1 MPDFAYTARNFEGQK
16 VTGTLF
22 AQSERDAIANLSSQQ
37 LFPLQIDQQKT
48 ASQRNVFTR
57 RVSGQMM
64 AVTYSQLASLLR
76 SGVPLLRSIGV
87 IRDQTSH
94 VVLKEVLDDVYR
106 RVEDG
111 ATLGEAISRYPRV
124 FSELAINMVKAGGE
138 GGFLE
143 EALDRVATFTEGYE
157 DLKSRTTGA
166 LAYPVFLA
174 VVGSVVVS
182 VLIVVFVPKFASVF
196 DSLRER
202 GELPIMTDWLL
213 WFSASVRQYGW
224 VLLVAAVIAF
234 FVARARLATEAG
246 RKTAD
251 RWKLKIPLLG
261 SIFQNLAVA
270 RFCRVLGT
278 MLRNGVPILK
288 SLEVSRDAAGN
299 RVLSEAIGAASE
311 NISSGQTLA
320 APLAVSGY
328 FPTTVVEMISVAEE
342 SNTLDKVL
350 VEIADGLERRT
361 ERRLEL
367 AVRLIEPILLLILA
381 GIVLVV
387 VMALLL
393 PVIKMSATV

>member
-1 MPDFAYTARNFEGQK
+1 MPDFAYIARDIHGAK

-22 AQSERDAIANLSSQQ
+22 AQSEREAIANLSTQE
-37 LFPLQIDQQKT
+37 LFPLEVTQQKT
-48 ASQRNVFTR
+48 ASQKSVFAR
-57 RVSGQMM
+57 RVNGQTM

-76 SGVPLLRSIGV
+76 SGVPLLRAIGV
-87 IRDQTSH
+87 IRDQSSN

-106 RVEDG
+106 RVEEG
-111 ATLGEAISRYPRV
+111 TTLGEAMSRYPRV

-143 EALDRVATFTEGYE
+143 EALDRVATFTEQYE

-166 LAYPVFLA
+166 LAYPIFLTVVGTA
-174 VVGSVVVS
+174 VVA
-182 VLIVVFVPKFASVF
+182 VLIVFFVPKFASIF

-202 GELPIMTDWLL
+202 GELPMMTDWLL
-213 WFSASVRQYGW
+213 WFSGSVRHYGW
-224 VLLVAAVIAF
+224 ILLVIGVIAF
-234 FVARARLATEAG
+234 LVAQARMATETG
-246 RKTAD
+246 RRMAD
-251 RWKLKIPLLG
+251 KWKLKIPLLG

-320 APLAVSGY
+320 APLASSGY
-328 FPTTVVEMISVAEE
+328 FPKTVVEMISVAEE

-367 AVRLIEPILLLILA
+367 AVRLIEPILLLNLA
-381 GIVLVV
+381 GVVLFV

>member
-1 MPDFAYTARNFEGQK
+1 MPDFAYTARSFEGQK

-22 AQSERDAIANLSSQQ
+22 AQTEREAVANLSSQQ
-37 LFPLQIDQQKT
+37 LFPLEITPQKS
-48 ASQRNVFTR
+48 ASQRNAFSR
-57 RVSGQMM
+57 RVSGQTM

-87 IRDQTSH
+87 IRDQSSH
-94 VVLKEVLDDVYR
+94 AVLKEVLEDVYR
-106 RVEDG
+106 RVEEG
-111 ATLGEAISRYPRV
+111 TTLGEAMQRYPRV

-143 EALDRVATFTEGYE
+143 EALDRVATFTEQYE

-166 LAYPVFLA
+166 LAYPMFLA
-174 VVGSVVVS
+174 VVGTLVVG
-182 VLIVVFVPKFASVF
+182 VLIVFFVPKFSSIF
-196 DSLRER
+196 DSLRDR
-202 GELPIMTDWLL
+202 GELPPMTDWLL
-213 WFSASVRQYGW
+213 WFSGSVREYGW
-224 VLLVAAVIAF
+224 VLLIAALVAF
-234 FVARARLATEAG
+234 FVARTRMATESG
-246 RKTAD
+246 RLTAD
-251 RWKLKIPLLG
+251 RWKLKVPLLG
-261 SIFQNLAVA
+261 PIFQNLAVA

-299 RVLSEAIGAASE
+299 RVLSQAIEEASE

-320 APLAVSGY
+320 GPLASSGY
-328 FPTTVVEMISVAEE
+328 FPKTVVEMISVAEE
-342 SNTLDKVL
+342 SNTLDNVL
-350 VEIADGLERRT
+350 VEISDGLERRT

-367 AVRLIEPILLLILA
+367 AVRLIEPMLLLVLA
-381 GIVLVV
+381 GVVLFV

>member
-1 MPDFAYTARNFEGQK
+1 MPDFAYTARNFDGEK

-22 AQSERDAIANLSSQQ
+22 AQTEREAVANLSAQQ
-37 LFPLQIDQQKT
+37 LFPLSIAQQKT
-48 ASQRNVFTR
+48 ASQMSAFTR
-57 RVSGQMM
+57 RVSGQTM

-87 IRDQTSH
+87 IRDQSSH

-111 ATLGEAISRYPRV
+111 TPFGEAISRYPRV

-143 EALDRVATFTEGYE
+143 EALDRVATFTEEYE

-166 LAYPVFLA
+166 LAYPVFLT

-182 VLIVVFVPKFASVF
+182 VLIIVFVPKFASVF

-202 GELPIMTDWLL
+202 GELPLMTDWLL
-213 WFSASVRQYGW
+213 WFSTSIRQYGW
-224 VLLVAAVIAF
+224 IMLVAAVIGI

-246 RKTAD
+246 RMTAD
-251 RWKLKIPLLG
+251 RLKLKIPLLG

-278 MLRNGVPILK
+278 MLRNGVAILK

-299 RVLSEAIGAASE
+299 RVLSAAIAKASE

-320 APLAVSGY
+320 APLASSGY
-328 FPTTVVEMISVAEE
+328 FPKTVVEMISVAEE

-381 GIVLVV
+381 GIVLIV

>member
-1 MPDFAYTARNFEGQK
+1 MPDFAYSARNFQGQK

-22 AQSERDAIANLSSQQ
+22 AQSEREAVANLSSQQ
-37 LFPLQIDQQKT
+37 LFPLEITQQKS
-48 ASQRNVFTR
+48 ASQRSAFTR
-57 RVSGQMM
+57 RVSGQTM
-64 AVTYSQLASLLR
+64 AVAYSQLASLLR

-87 IRDQTSH
+87 IRDQSSH
-94 VVLKEVLDDVYR
+94 AVLKEVLDDVYR
-106 RVEDG
+106 RVEEG
-111 ATLGEAISRYPRV
+111 TTLGEAMSRYPRV

-143 EALDRVATFTEGYE
+143 EALDRVATFTEQYE

-166 LAYPVFLA
+166 LAYPIFLSVVGTA
-174 VVGSVVVS
+174 VVG
-182 VLIVVFVPKFASVF
+182 VLIVFFVPKFASIF

-202 GELPIMTDWLL
+202 NELPMMTDWLL
-213 WFSASVRQYGW
+213 WFSGSVRQYGW
-224 VLLVAAVIAF
+224 VILIAAVFAF
-234 FVARARLATEAG
+234 LAARARLATEAG
-246 RKTAD
+246 RMTAD

-278 MLRNGVPILK
+278 MLRNGVAILK

-320 APLAVSGY
+320 APLASSGY
-328 FPTTVVEMISVAEE
+328 FPKTVVEMISVAEE

-350 VEIADGLERRT
+350 VEIADSLERRT

-381 GIVLVV
+381 GVVLFV

-393 PVIKMSATV
+393 PIIKMSATV